1 MSSSTRRSRS
11 DSRASELPAAGATSL
26 PTTVGSSADPP
37 AATHPAVWRNC
48 PGPVVRPG
56 RGAPP
61 PADAKNTRFARV
73 DRPRHTLRT
82 RLGVRTSRVH
92 GPGGRQR
99 LPIGVAD
106 ALRPE
111 PVRPEVLAS
120 SVGVNADAL
129 FRIVRLLA
137 AHGVF
142 EIKDGRIAHTPASE
156 ILRTDHPQ
164 SMRAF
169 VRVMGVP
176 IMWSAYG
183 ELEHAMRTGHSAVE
197 KAVPEGFFGYMAAN
211 PNVAGIFDEAMM
223 AASHAQIPAILGSY
237 DFSRFKRIGDIA
249 GGRGHLLKALL
260 EQQPGASGVLFELP
274 HVIAEAKGKLPCRSS
289 KRSLSDRPMST
300 SAYESPSPPT
310 TVECT
315 REFGSFLT
323 SSSSS
328 RSWHGAADFQSGSD
342 LGSRSRQGDPGTG

>member
-1 MSSSTRRSRS
+1 MSF
-11 DSRASELPAAGATSL
+11 P
-26 PTTVGSSADPP
+26 
-37 AATHPAVWRNC
+37 
-48 PGPVVRPG
+48 
-56 RGAPP
+56 PP
-61 PADAKNTRFARV
+61 PAGTVWELAT
-73 DRPRHTLRT
+73 TYWL
-82 RLGVRTSRVH
+82 SRCLHVATE
-92 GPGGRQR
+92 
-99 LPIGVAD
+99 IGVAD
-106 ALRPE
+106 ALGPE
-111 PVRPEVLAS
+111 PVRPDVLAS

-183 ELEHAMRTGHSAVE
+183 ELEHAVRTGHSAVE

-260 EQQPGASGVLFELP
+260 EKQPGASGVLFELP
-274 HVIAEAKGKLPCRSS
+274 HVIAEAKGKLP
-289 KRSLSDRPMST
+289 DRIELVTGDFFKDKLPSCDAYLLKAILHDWDDN
-300 SAYESPSPPT
+300 SARKILRAIRMASPAHATILILETIMPDQPGPHWAKLLDIQMLT
-310 TVECT
+310 MHTGRERT
-315 REFGSFLT
+315 RAEYATLLAEEKFRLERVIET
-323 SSSSS
+323 SSDVQILE
-328 RSWHGAADFQSGSD
+328 AI
-342 LGSRSRQGDPGTG
+342 PV